1 MQIKT
6 VNMEEVKILAFLF
19 GLTFVKIVIVCTFLA
34 SLYIPLTK
42 QQTDS

>member
-19 GLTFVKIVIVCTFLA
+19 GLTFVKIVCTFLA